1 MATDPMHATSATA
14 LPQPSFTVTAGD
26 AGRRLDQFLV
36 AYLAD
41 TSRAHVQQMIA
52 QDCIR
57 VTAAGGQPRPLKAGD
72 RLRAGDVV
80 QVLRPLP
87 PVALRAEPEAI
98 PLSIVYQDEAFA
110 VIDKPAGMMVHAGA
124 GATDSAR
131 NRGTLANA
139 LLHHLATLSET
150 GGPLRPGIVHR
161 LDKQTSGLIVAA
173 KTDIAHRRLAALFA
187 ARQVRKQY
195 IALVHGAVKASSGT
209 IDAAISRDR
218 LRRTRMSTRSA
229 GGRTAVSHYTVE
241 QRIQSPWGRFTLLH
255 VTIETGRTHQIRV
268 HLASLGHPVVGD
280 TLYGA
285 PAIIR
290 PPVEKGRKPAA
301 EEPLSLDRNFLH
313 AAQLAFPHPITGAPL
328 QFSAPL
334 PPELLAFLQ
343 KLAAQ
348 PQIAR

>member
-1 MATDPMHATSATA
+1 MSPAASHSAQPSVSQ
-14 LPQPSFTVTAGD
+14 PQPILVAAAD

-36 AYLAD
+36 ARLAD

-52 QDCIR
+52 QGCVA
-57 VTAAGGQPRPLKAGD
+57 VTSAAGQPRALKAGD

-80 QVLRPLP
+80 AILRDLP
-87 PVALRAEPEAI
+87 PVPLRAEPEAI
-98 PLSIVYQDEAFA
+98 PLSIVYQDDAFA

-139 LLHHLATLSET
+139 LLHHFSTLSET

-173 KTDIAHRRLAALFA
+173 RTDSAHRKLAALFA

-195 IALVHGAVKASSGT
+195 IALVHGAVKPETGT

-218 LRRTRMSTRSA
+218 LRRTRMSTRGA
-229 GGRTAVSHYTVE
+229 GGRTAVSHYAVE
-241 QRIQSPWGRFTLLH
+241 QRIQSPWGRFTLLR

-285 PAIIR
+285 PTIIR
-290 PPVEKGRKPAA
+290 LPVEKGRKPAA
-301 EEPLSLDRNFLH
+301 EEPLALERNFLH
-313 AAQLAFPHPITGAPL
+313 AAELAFPHPITGAPL
-328 QFSAPL
+328 AFSAPL
-334 PPELLAFLQ
+334 PPELLAFLD
-343 KLAAQ
+343 KLNSQ
-348 PQIAR
+348 PEKAR